1 MATIQTSIKIFD
13 GMTPAFRHMTN
24 AMNIVLSSFEQ
35 LQRTSSNAIDANSIR
50 TAREELARAE
60 AGFDRL
66 EQQIRESDNQQRRLN
81 DDIGKGASSTDK
93 LVANAKRLVATYVGL
108 RSIGGLINLNDQM
121 TSTNAR
127 LGMINDGQQ
136 SDSGLNKMIFQ
147 SAERSR
153 ASYLDTAQIVS
164 RIGMNAGK
172 AFSSTKEIVG
182 FAEQLNKK
190 FVIAGASTEEMNSAL
205 LQLTQGL
212 SSGVLRGEELN
223 AVFESAP
230 NIIKSIA
237 DYLDVDIGKIRGMAS
252 EGMLTADIVKSSLLS
267 AAEQTNAEFEKM
279 PYTFSQIWTSIKNN
293 AVMIFGVI
301 QKKIEQ
307 SMSSK
312 GFRTFIDN
320 FIDSLYVLGN
330 VAYNIFNGII
340 SILGSPAFQSFS
352 NTMIVGISLISQAL
366 GWIITQALNVANVF
380 AQNWSI
386 VAPVIYGVIAAI
398 AIYKGVLLASTIAT
412 TVASFVNSL
421 YAVAAYKACAALAAQ
436 EFAIFGKISAQTMEA
451 LVTAQATA
459 AQWGFNAAL
468 LSCPIFWII
477 AGILAFI
484 VVVFVAVAAVNKFA
498 GTSLTVVGAIVGAVF
513 AAVAAIQNVMIW
525 LLNGCIAVNEAIANG
540 WNQCVFLMKQ
550 AIAKGVIFIIEKMAS
565 LNDSVNSAGNALGKA
580 FIDGANIAIRGV
592 NKLIDLINKIP
603 GINIGKVGEAT
614 FTPVKADNSTI
625 KKQIADLNK
634 WVGDAPEKIKLE
646 RMQYKDIGAAFQKG
660 NALGEKWQKS
670 ITDKFKDTFDINKMI
685 EDAKK
690 KLGLDDLWDDKYG
703 LGDGFGSAGLNSP
716 LNDAAKGAKDTAGNT
731 AKMAKTMDK
740 SQEDL
745 KYLRDIAEQETI
757 NRFTGVNIKIDMN
770 NTNNINSEADVDG
783 IVNVLKEKLE
793 NAMVVS
799 AEGIV

>member
-1 MATIQTSIKIFD
+1 MATIQTSIRIFD

-35 LQRTSSNAIDANSIR
+35 LQRTSSNAIDVNSIR

-66 EQQIRESDNQQRRLN
+66 EQQIREADGQQRRLN
-81 DDIGKGASSTDK
+81 EDINKGTSSTD
-93 LVANAKRLVATYVGL
+93 RLVGSAKKLAGAYL
-108 RSIGGLINLNDQM
+108 SIRTLGGLGNLSDQM

-127 LGMINDGQQ
+127 LNMINDGQL
-136 SDSGLNKMIFQ
+136 SDGGLNKMIFQ

-164 RIGMNAGK
+164 RIGMNAGS
-172 AFSSTKEIVG
+172 AFSSTREIVS

-190 FVIAGASTEEMNSAL
+190 FIIAGASTEEMNSAL

-252 EGMLTADIVKSSLLS
+252 EGMLTADIVKNSLLAAS
-267 AAEQTNAEFEKM
+267 AETNKQFEQM
-279 PYTFSQIWTSIKNN
+279 PYTLGQIFTSVKNN
-293 AVMIFGVI
+293 AVMIFGAI
-301 QKKIEQ
+301 QKKIEDTV
-307 SMSSK
+307 SSG
-312 GFRTFIDN
+312 GFRTFIVN
-320 FIDSLYVLGN
+320 VTDSLYVLGA
-330 VAYNIFNGII
+330 VGYSVFNGFIDLL
-340 SILGSPAFQSFS
+340 SSPVFQNFF
-352 NTMIVGISLISQAL
+352 NVMIVGTSLITQGL
-366 GWIITQALNVANVF
+366 GWIITQALSVANVF

-386 VAPVIYGVIAAI
+386 IAPIIYGVTIAIGIYTIAAIALAVANKVASLSAGWFNFQMTQTVIMHELATGATWMQVAAQYGLNAALYACPLTWIVLGFIAVIAVIFMVIAAI
-398 AIYKGVLLASTIAT
+398 
-412 TVASFVNSL
+412 NH
-421 YAVAAYKACAALAAQ
+421 
-436 EFAIFGKISAQTMEA
+436 
-451 LVTAQATA
+451 
-459 AQWGFNAAL
+459 
-468 LSCPIFWII
+468 
-477 AGILAFI
+477 
-484 VVVFVAVAAVNKFA
+484 FA
-498 GTSLTVVGAIVGAVF
+498 GTSLTVLGIIVGAVF

>member
-1 MATIQTSIKIFD
+1 MATIQTSIRIFD
-13 GMTPAFRHMTN
+13 GMTPAFRHMTT

-35 LQRTSSNAIDANSIR
+35 LQRTSSNAVNANSIIR
-50 TAREELARAE
+50 AREELARAE

-66 EQQIRESDNQQRRLN
+66 ERQIRESDNQQRKLN
-81 DDIGKGASSTDK
+81 EDINKGASSTD
-93 LVANAKRLVATYVGL
+93 RLVGSAKKLAATYLGIRTL
-108 RSIGGLINLNDQM
+108 GGLGNLSDQM

-136 SDSGLNKMIFQ
+136 SDAGLNKMIFQ

-153 ASYLDTAQIVS
+153 ASYLDTAKIVS

-172 AFSSTKEIVG
+172 AFSSTREIVS

-212 SSGVLRGEELN
+212 GSGVLRGEELN

-230 NIIKSIA
+230 NIIQSIA
-237 DYLDVDIGKIRGMAS
+237 DYLNVDIEKIRGMAS
-252 EGMLTADIVKSSLLS
+252 EGMLTADIVKNSLLA

-279 PYTFSQIWTSIKNN
+279 PYTFNQIWTSIKNN
-293 AVMIFGVI
+293 AIMIFGVI

-320 FIDSLYVLGN
+320 FINSLYVLGN

-386 VAPVIYGVIAAI
+386 IAPIVYGVIAAI
-398 AIYKGVLLASTIAT
+398 AIYSLALAGMW
-412 TVASFVNSL
+412 L
-421 YAVAAYKACAALAAQ
+421 WEKLVAASKFAMMFAQMLLNTKTLAGYAYLIKYAAGQWIANEAMLA
-436 EFAIFGKISAQTMEA
+436 
-451 LVTAQATA
+451 
-459 AQWGFNAAL
+459 
-468 LSCPIFWII
+468 CPIFWIV

-498 GTSLTVVGAIVGAVF
+498 GTSVSAIGVVAGAIS
-513 AAVAAIQNVMIW
+513 VAASFIGN
-525 LLNGCIAVNEAIANG
+525 LFIATGNLIIDIVALIYNTLAGFAEFFANFLDDPIGSVIRAVSGMANAVLGIIRSIASAFDTVFGSNLADAVSGWQDKLQGWTDKVAGEAKIKVERMDPNKLHFDRFNYGKAWDTGYKWGDKLETNIKDK
-540 WNQCVFLMKQ
+540 FD
-550 AIAKGVIFIIEKMAS
+550 ISKMA
-565 LNDSVNSAGNALGKA
+565 
-580 FIDGANIAIRGV
+580 
-592 NKLIDLINKIP
+592 
-603 GINIGKVGEAT
+603 
-614 FTPVKADNSTI
+614 
-625 KKQIADLNK
+625 
-634 WVGDAPEKIKLE
+634 
-646 RMQYKDIGAAFQKG
+646 
-660 NALGEKWQKS
+660 
-670 ITDKFKDTFDINKMI
+670 

-690 KLGLDDLWDDKYG
+690 KLGLDDLWDKKYG

-745 KYLRDIAEQETI
+745 KYLRDIAEQEVI

-770 NTNNINSEADVDG
+770 NTNNINSDTDVDG
-783 IVNVLKEKLE
+783 IVNVLTEKL
-793 NAMVVS
+793 NDAMVVS

>member
-1 MATIQTSIKIFD
+1 MATIQTSIRIFD
-13 GMTPAFRHMTN
+13 GMTPAFRHMTT

-35 LQRTSSNAIDANSIR
+35 LQRTSSNAVNANSIIR
-50 TAREELARAE
+50 AREELARAE

-66 EQQIRESDNQQRRLN
+66 ERQIRESDNQQRKLN
-81 DDIGKGASSTDK
+81 EDINKGASSTD
-93 LVANAKRLVATYVGL
+93 RLVGSAKKLAATYLGIRTL
-108 RSIGGLINLNDQM
+108 GGLGNLSDQM

-136 SDSGLNKMIFQ
+136 SDAGLNKMIFQ

-230 NIIKSIA
+230 NIIQSIA

-252 EGMLTADIVKSSLLS
+252 EGMLTADIVKNSLLA

-293 AVMIFGVI
+293 AIMIFGVI

-320 FIDSLYVLGN
+320 FINSLYVLGN
-330 VAYNIFNGII
+330 VAYNIFNEII
-340 SILGSPAFQSFS
+340 SILGSPFFQAFV
-352 NTMIVGISLISQAL
+352 NAIIVGVSLIVQAL
-366 GWIITQALNVANVF
+366 GWIITQALNIANVF

-386 VAPVIYGVIAAI
+386 IAPIVLGVAAAMLVYNNALLLSIANKVKDIALSAKSLVMSFAHIVAESYRAAALVATTIAQDGLNAAMAACPITWILYGIIAIVVAFFVAI
-398 AIYKGVLLASTIAT
+398 AI
-412 TVASFVNSL
+412 
-421 YAVAAYKACAALAAQ
+421 
-436 EFAIFGKISAQTMEA
+436 
-451 LVTAQATA
+451 
-459 AQWGFNAAL
+459 FNH
-468 LSCPIFWII
+468 
-477 AGILAFI
+477 
-484 VVVFVAVAAVNKFA
+484 FA
-498 GTSLTVVGAIVGAVF
+498 GTSVSAIGVVAGAIS
-513 AAVAAIQNVMIW
+513 VAASFIGN
-525 LLNGCIAVNEAIANG
+525 LFIATGNLIIDIVALIYNTLAGFAEFFANFLDDPIGSVIRAVSGMANAVLGIIRSIASAFDTVFGSNLADAVSGWQDKLQGWTDKVAGEAKIKVERMDPNKLHFDRFNYGKAWDAGYKWGDKLETNIKDK
-540 WNQCVFLMKQ
+540 FD
-550 AIAKGVIFIIEKMAS
+550 ISKMA
-565 LNDSVNSAGNALGKA
+565 
-580 FIDGANIAIRGV
+580 
-592 NKLIDLINKIP
+592 
-603 GINIGKVGEAT
+603 
-614 FTPVKADNSTI
+614 
-625 KKQIADLNK
+625 
-634 WVGDAPEKIKLE
+634 
-646 RMQYKDIGAAFQKG
+646 
-660 NALGEKWQKS
+660 
-670 ITDKFKDTFDINKMI
+670 

-690 KLGLDDLWDDKYG
+690 KLGLDDLWDKKYG

-745 KYLRDIAEQETI
+745 KYLRDIAEQEVI
-757 NRFTGVNIKIDMN
+757 NKYTGVNIKID
-770 NTNNINSEADVDG
+770 
-783 IVNVLKEKLE
+783 
-793 NAMVVS
+793 
-799 AEGIV
+799 

>member
-1 MATIQTSIKIFD
+1 MATIQTSIRIFD
-13 GMTPAFRHMTN
+13 GMTPAFRHMNN

-81 DDIGKGASSTDK
+81 EDINKGASSTD
-93 LVANAKRLVATYVGL
+93 RLVGSAKKLAATYLGIRTL
-108 RSIGGLINLNDQM
+108 GGLGNLSDQM

-127 LGMINDGQQ
+127 LSMINDGQL
-136 SDSGLNKMIFQ
+136 SDGGLNKMIFQ

-153 ASYLDTAQIVS
+153 ASYLDTAKIVS

-230 NIIKSIA
+230 NIIQSIA

-252 EGMLTADIVKSSLLS
+252 EGMLTADIVKNSLLA

-293 AVMIFGVI
+293 AIMIFGVI

-320 FIDSLYVLGN
+320 FINSLYVLGN

-366 GWIITQALNVANVF
+366 GWIITQALNLANIF

-386 VAPVIYGVIAAI
+386 ISPVILGIVGALTLYKTAVLGLAI
-398 AIYKGVLLASTIAT
+398 ANSIALLSQKW
-412 TVASFVNSL
+412 FDFQL
-421 YAVAAYKACAALAAQ
+421 
-436 EFAIFGKISAQTMEA
+436 AQTAIMHDLA
-451 LVTAQATA
+451 TGATWRQIIAQY
-459 AQWGFNAAL
+459 GLNAAL
-468 LSCPIFWII
+468 YACPLTWVVLGII
-477 AGILAFI
+477 AVISAVFIL
-484 VVVFVAVAAVNKFA
+484 VAVYNHFA
-498 GTSLTVVGAIVGAVF
+498 GTSISVISLAVGAWYWLCAVVYNVISGIVNAINICVVGIANAFRTGLYAVQCFFIDMANTGLKAGVNLDKAFDKF
-513 AAVAAIQNVMIW
+513 ATNLANGIIKAVN
-525 LLNGCIAVNEAIANG
+525 IAV
-540 WNQCVFLMKQ
+540 
-550 AIAKGVIFIIEKMAS
+550 KG
-565 LNDSVNSAGNALGKA
+565 LNWLVEQ
-580 FIDGANIAIRGV
+580 
-592 NKLIDLINKIP
+592 INKIP
-603 GINIGKVGEAT
+603 GINLPQMKE
-614 FTPVKADNSTI
+614 
-625 KKQIADLNK
+625 
-634 WVGDAPEKIKLE
+634 
-646 RMQYKDIGAAFQKG
+646 FQKVNTVIG
-660 NALGEKWQKS
+660 TKTTFKPIQKPPEPKAWKPELVEYKKLKS
-670 ITDKFKDTFDINKMI
+670 EFIKGYDVGHQLQNKLKDTFDISKI
-685 EDAKK
+685 AEDAKK
-690 KLGLDDLWDDKYG
+690 KLGLDDLWDKKYG
-703 LGDGFGSAGLNSP
+703 LGNGFGSAGLNSP
-716 LNDAAKGAKDTAGNT
+716 LGDAAKGAKDTAGNT

-770 NTNNINSEADVDG
+770 NTNNISKDADVDG
-783 IVNVLKEKLE
+783 IVNVLTEKL
-793 NAMVVS
+793 NDAMVVS

>member
-1 MATIQTSIKIFD
+1 MATIQTSIRIFD

-35 LQRTSSNAIDANSIR
+35 LQRTSSNAIDVNSIR

-66 EQQIRESDNQQRRLN
+66 EQQIREADGQQRRLN
-81 DDIGKGASSTDK
+81 EDINKGTSSTD
-93 LVANAKRLVATYVGL
+93 RLVGSAKKLAATYLGIRTL
-108 RSIGGLINLNDQM
+108 GGLGNLSDQM

-127 LGMINDGQQ
+127 LSMINDGQQ

-153 ASYLDTAQIVS
+153 ASYLDTAKIVS

-212 SSGVLRGEELN
+212 GSGVLRGEELN

-252 EGMLTADIVKSSLLS
+252 EGMLTADIVKNSLLAAS
-267 AAEQTNAEFEKM
+267 AETNKQFEQM
-279 PYTFSQIWTSIKNN
+279 PYTLGQIFTSVKNN
-293 AVMIFGVI
+293 AVMIFGAI
-301 QKKIEQ
+301 QKKIEDTV
-307 SMSSK
+307 SSG
-312 GFRTFIDN
+312 GFRTFIVN
-320 FIDSLYVLGN
+320 VTDSLYVLGA
-330 VAYNIFNGII
+330 VGYSVFNGFIDLL
-340 SILGSPAFQSFS
+340 SSPVFQNFF
-352 NTMIVGISLISQAL
+352 NVMIVGTSLITQGL
-366 GWIITQALNVANVF
+366 GWIITQALSVANVF

-386 VAPVIYGVIAAI
+386 IAPIIYGVTIAIGIYTIAAIALAVANKVASLSAGWFNFQMTQTVIMHELATGATWMQVAAQYGLNAALYACPLTWIVLGFIAVIAVIFMVIAAI
-398 AIYKGVLLASTIAT
+398 
-412 TVASFVNSL
+412 NH
-421 YAVAAYKACAALAAQ
+421 
-436 EFAIFGKISAQTMEA
+436 
-451 LVTAQATA
+451 
-459 AQWGFNAAL
+459 
-468 LSCPIFWII
+468 
-477 AGILAFI
+477 
-484 VVVFVAVAAVNKFA
+484 FA
-498 GTSLTVVGAIVGAVF
+498 GTSLTVLGIIVGAVF
-513 AAVAAIQNVMIW
+513 AAVAAIQNVMIG
-525 LLNGCIAVNEAIANG
+525 LLNGCITVNEAIANG
-540 WNQCVFLMKQ
+540 WNQCVYFMKQ

-580 FIDGANIAIRGV
+580 FIDGVNIAIRGV

-614 FTPVKADNSTI
+614 FTPVKADNSYI
-625 KKQIADLNK
+625 KQQIDSLNR
-634 WVGDAPEKIKLE
+634 WVGDAPEKVKLE
-646 RMQYKDIGAAFQKG
+646 RMGYKDIGAAFQKG
-660 NALGEKWQKS
+660 NALGTKWQNA
-670 ITDKFKDTFDINKMI
+670 ITDKFKDTFDISKI
-685 EDAKK
+685 AEKAKK
-690 KLGLDDLWDDKYG
+690 DLGLDDLWDKKYG
-703 LGDGFGSAGLNSP
+703 LGDGLGSAGLNSP
-716 LNDAAKGAKDTAGNT
+716 LSDAAKGAKDTAGNT

-770 NTNNINSEADVDG
+770 NTNNISKDADVDG
-783 IVNVLKEKLE
+783 IVNVLTE
-793 NAMVVS
+793 
-799 AEGIV
+799 

>member
-1 MATIQTSIKIFD
+1 MATIQTSIRIFD

-66 EQQIRESDNQQRRLN
+66 EQQIREADGQQRRLN
-81 DDIGKGASSTDK
+81 EDINKGASSTD
-93 LVANAKRLVATYVGL
+93 RLVGSAKKLAATYLGIRTL
-108 RSIGGLINLNDQM
+108 GGLGNLSDQM

-136 SDSGLNKMIFQ
+136 SDAGLNKMIFQ

-153 ASYLDTAQIVS
+153 ASYLDTAKIVS

-212 SSGVLRGEELN
+212 GSGVLRGEELN

-230 NIIKSIA
+230 NIIQSIA

-252 EGMLTADIVKSSLLS
+252 EGMLTADIVKNSLLA

-293 AVMIFGVI
+293 AIMIFGVI

-340 SILGSPAFQSFS
+340 SILGSPFFQAFT
-352 NTMIVGISLISQAL
+352 NTVIVGVSLIAQSL
-366 GWIITQALNVANVF
+366 GWIITQALNVVNIV

-386 VAPVIYGVIAAI
+386 IAPIIYGVVAAI
-398 AIYKGVLLASTIAT
+398 AIYSLALAGMWAWEKLVAASKFVVMFAQMLLNTQTLAGYKSL
-412 TVASFVNSL
+412 VL
-421 YAVAAYKACAALAAQ
+421 YAL
-436 EFAIFGKISAQTMEA
+436 G
-451 LVTAQATA
+451 
-459 AQWGFNAAL
+459 QWGVNEAMLA
-468 LSCPIFWII
+468 CPIFWVVAGII
-477 AGILAFI
+477 AL
-484 VVVFVAVAAVNKFA
+484 VVALFVGVAVFNHFA
-498 GTSLTVVGAIVGAVF
+498 GTSISATGVVVGCFYFLGACIYDVF
-513 AAVAAIQNVMIW
+513 AAAWNIVMAFAEFFVNSFNIVIYNVQLLFYKFQNFVIDSMGDVGGSFDNCATALANAFVSAAN
-525 LLNGCIAVNEAIANG
+525 LAIKGIN
-540 WNQCVFLMKQ
+540 
-550 AIAKGVIFIIEKMAS
+550 GVIKA
-565 LNDSVNSAGNALGKA
+565 LNL
-580 FIDGANIAIRGV
+580 
-592 NKLIDLINKIP
+592 IP
-603 GINIGKVGEAT
+603 GINIKTIGSLDKVDS
-614 FTPVKADNSTI
+614 FVK
-625 KKQIADLNK
+625 
-634 WVGDAPEKIKLE
+634 
-646 RMQYKDIGAAFQKG
+646 QYKDYRKTLKEPVKPQDWKAPYMDIKNPFDSYKKG
-660 NALGEKWQKS
+660 YEVGQNLENK
-670 ITDKFKDTFDINKMI
+670 IKDAFDINKI
-685 EDAKK
+685 AEKAKK
-690 KLGLDDLWDDKYG
+690 DLGLDDLWDDKYG

-716 LNDAAKGAKDTAGNT
+716 LGDAAKGAKDTAGNT

-770 NTNNINSEADVDG
+770 NTNNISKDTDVDG
-783 IVNVLKEKLE
+783 IVNVLTEKL
-793 NAMVVS
+793 NDAMVVS